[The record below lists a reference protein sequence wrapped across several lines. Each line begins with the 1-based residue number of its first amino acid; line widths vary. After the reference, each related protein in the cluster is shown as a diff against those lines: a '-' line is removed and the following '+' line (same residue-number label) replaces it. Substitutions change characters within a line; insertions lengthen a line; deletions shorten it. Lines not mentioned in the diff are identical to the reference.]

1 MTRYPKQHGRHTEI
15 CVSRIMRPWSYIN
28 DSILVYSILFMVR
41 GGVLPEKLG
50 RGVRPPTRNPYP
62 IYDQNMRFPY
72 PIYDLT
78 KNFIFYGLILISLGE
93 GLFLVA
99 LSSLR
104 SMRKTG

>member
-1 MTRYPKQHGRHTEI
+1 
-15 CVSRIMRPWSYIN
+15 
-28 DSILVYSILFMVR
+28 MV
-41 GGVLPEKLG
+41 GGWGVVLPEKLG
-50 RGVRPPTRNPYP
+50 RGVRPPTRNP
-62 IYDQNMRFPY
+62 NMQFPY